1 MRSLWRLLLLVLL
14 AVALPVQAFAAAG
27 AVHCARMHE
36 RMHAAA
42 VRASQDQHA
51 HHGTA
56 GAHHDMSADGLST
69 GHASAS
75 PAGEPEEGSPL
86 HAFKC
91 SACAACCVAMG
102 LPAAT
107 LRLPSAPVAAERP
120 SLPAIAIAAFVTG
133 GLDRPPRTDLA

>member
-27 AVHCARMHE
+27 AMHCARMHE

-42 VRASQDQHA
+42 ARASHD
-51 HHGTA
+51 HHTRHGMA
-56 GAHHDMSADGLST
+56 DAHHDMSAHSLS
-69 GHASAS
+69 AAPAS
-75 PAGEPEEGSPL
+75 PTDLPDEGSPL

-91 SACAACCVAMG
+91 SACAACCVALG
-102 LPAAT
+102 LPTAT
-107 LRLPSAPVAAERP
+107 PKLPSPPAAAETP

-133 GLDRPPRTDLA
+133 GLERPPRTDLA

>member
-1 MRSLWRLLLLVLL
+1 MRSLWRLLLLVIV

-42 VRASQDQHA
+42 AQASHDHHV
-51 HHGTA
+51 HHGMA
-56 GAHHDMSADGLST
+56 AAHHDMSADSLS
-69 GHASAS
+69 AAPAS
-75 PAGEPEEGSPL
+75 PTDVPDEGTPL

-107 LRLPSAPVAAERP
+107 PKLPSAPAAAETP

-133 GLDRPPRTDLA
+133 GLERPPRTELA

>member
-1 MRSLWRLLLLVLL
+1 MRSVWRHLLLVLL

-42 VRASQDQHA
+42 AASAHDHHA
-51 HHGTA
+51 MAHSHHE
-56 GAHHDMSADGLST
+56 MSADDAST
-69 GHASAS
+69 T
-75 PAGEPEEGSPL
+75 GEPDEASPL

-91 SACAACCVAMG
+91 SACAACCVAVG

-107 LRLPSAPVAAERP
+107 PTLPAAPAAAHP
-120 SLPAIAIAAFVTG
+120 PVLPAIAIAAFVTG
-133 GLDRPPRTDLA
+133 GLERPPRTDLA